1 MICPNCCH
9 DNVPGAEEC
18 SHCYTDLTQLDKPT
32 ASNKVEHSL
41 MHDPVVVL
49 QPRTPMTLQQTATVA
64 EAVRTMLAK
73 DVGALL
79 VVDGAGK
86 LVGILS
92 ERDLLTKVA
101 GIHTDYTERPISEF
115 MTPKPETL
123 TANKSLAFA
132 LHKMDVGGYRHMP
145 LVEDDRPV
153 GMISVRD
160 IMRHITRLC
169 RD

>member
-1 MICPNCCH
+1 
-9 DNVPGAEEC
+9 
-18 SHCYTDLTQLDKPT
+18 
-32 ASNKVEHSL
+32 
-41 MHDPVVVL
+41 
-49 QPRTPMTLQQTATVA
+49 
-64 EAVRTMLAK
+64 
-73 DVGALL
+73 
-79 VVDGAGK
+79 
-86 LVGILS
+86 
-92 ERDLLTKVA
+92 
-101 GIHTDYTERPISEF
+101 

-145 LVEDDRPV
+145 LVQDGRPV

>member
-18 SHCYTDLTQLDKPT
+18 SHCYTDLTQLDQPT

-64 EAVRTMLAK
+64 EAMRTMLAK

-123 TANKSLAFA
+123 TANKSLAFE

>member
-18 SHCYTDLTQLDKPT
+18 SECHTDLTQLDRPT
-32 ASNKVEHSL
+32 ASNKVEYSL

-49 QPRTPMTLQQTATVA
+49 QPRTPLTLQQTASVA
-64 EAVRTMLAK
+64 EAIRTLLAK

-79 VVDGAGK
+79 VVDSAGK

-101 GIHTDYTERPISEF
+101 GIHADYTERPISEF
-115 MTPKPETL
+115 MTPKPESL

-145 LVEDDRPV
+145 LVEDGRPV

-160 IMRHITRLC
+160 IMRHITKLC

>member
-18 SHCYTDLTQLDKPT
+18 SNCSTDLTQLDHPT
-32 ASNKVEHSL
+32 ASNKVEYSL
-41 MHDPVVVL
+41 MHDSVTVL
-49 QPRTPMTLQQTATVA
+49 HARTPMTLPPTATVG
-64 EAVRTMLAK
+64 EAMRTMLEK

-79 VVDGAGK
+79 VVDGTGK
-86 LVGILS
+86 LIGILS
-92 ERDLLTKVA
+92 ERDLLIKVA
-101 GIHTDYTERPISEF
+101 GIHDDYPQRPVSEF
-115 MTPKPETL
+115 MTPHPETL
-123 TANKSLAFA
+123 TASKTLAFA

-145 LVEDDRPV
+145 LIHHDRPV
-153 GMISVRD
+153 GVISVRD

>member
-1 MICPNCCH
+1 
-9 DNVPGAEEC
+9 
-18 SHCYTDLTQLDKPT
+18 
-32 ASNKVEHSL
+32 
-41 MHDPVVVL
+41 
-49 QPRTPMTLQQTATVA
+49 MTLQQTATVA

>member
-18 SHCYTDLTQLDKPT
+18 SHCYTDLTQLDQPT

-64 EAVRTMLAK
+64 EAMRTMLAK

-101 GIHTDYTERPISEF
+101 GVHTDYTERPISDF

-145 LVEDDRPV
+145 LVQDDRPV

>member
-18 SHCYTDLTQLDKPT
+18 SHCYTDLTQLDQPT

-64 EAVRTMLAK
+64 EAMRTMLAK